1 MELNREHL
9 RAIIYYNY
17 KKKMTRQECLTDMVN
32 VLGDKSVSKST
43 VEYWYREFTRN
54 RKSIEDDPRSGRPVT
69 ATDDETVDIVRKM
82 VIEYR
87 KVTYEE
93 IRERLNI
100 GASAVY
106 TILHDRLGLR
116 KVLSRWVPHKLSD
129 EQKQQRL
136 EIYRK
141 NLKWLSES
149 GSQVISKIIT
159 GDETY
164 VYFYEAPTR
173 HESRVWVFEDE
184 PTPQQAKTSRSV
196 RRIMYAVFFRST
208 GLIKAIKLE
217 GQKTVTAKWY
227 SEVCLPQVF
236 DGLKIR
242 RIVLHHDNA
251 PAHTASVTKEFLA
264 EKISN

>member
-1 MELNREHL
+1 
-9 RAIIYYNY
+9 
-17 KKKMTRQECLTDMVN
+17 
-32 VLGDKSVSKST
+32 
-43 VEYWYREFTRN
+43 
-54 RKSIEDDPRSGRPVT
+54 
-69 ATDDETVDIVRKM
+69 M

-136 EIYRK
+136 EICRK

-164 VYFYEAPTR
+164 VYFYEGPTR
-173 HESRVWVFEDE
+173 H
-184 PTPQQAKTSRSV
+184 
-196 RRIMYAVFFRST
+196 
-208 GLIKAIKLE
+208 
-217 GQKTVTAKWY
+217 
-227 SEVCLPQVF
+227 
-236 DGLKIR
+236 
-242 RIVLHHDNA
+242 
-251 PAHTASVTKEFLA
+251 
-264 EKISN
+264 